1 MSENLI
7 KESTYAISKA
17 TKILSK
23 GGLVSIK
30 AETVYGL
37 ACDPSNPEAIL
48 KLYNL
53 KNRPSGNPLI
63 IHVNSL
69 DMLKDIA
76 EIDAITSRIINFFWP
91 GPLTLILPRKKNK
104 KVLDFAVAGL
114 STIAVRMP
122 ASEIFL
128 KLINKFGKPV
138 AAPSANQSGYISSTK
153 ASHVIESFGEDIEL
167 VIDSGQSEY
176 GLESTIIDLSS
187 EKILIRRLGVI
198 DKELLEKKLEIKI
211 YEQNEPQKNKPN
223 SPGQS
228 FKHYSPNTPIK
239 LNVKNPGE
247 DDAFLGF
254 GFIKLNHK
262 PFLNLSENGDLNEA
276 AFNLFNFLRKLD
288 KLKKKKISI
297 YPIPNKGIG
306 KVINERLNRAKVNE

>member
-7 KESTYAISKA
+7 KESTDAISKA

>member
-1 MSENLI
+1 MSKNLI
-7 KESTYAISKA
+7 KESTCAINKA
-17 TKILSK
+17 AQILNK
-23 GGLVSIK
+23 GGLVSVK

-53 KNRPSGNPLI
+53 KNRPSSNPLI

-76 EIDAITSRIINFFWP
+76 KVNTKTLNIINFFWP

-114 STIAVRMP
+114 NTVAVRMP

-176 GLESTIIDLSS
+176 GLESTIIDLSL

-198 DKELLEKKLEIKI
+198 DKKLLEKKLEIKI
-211 YEQNEPQKNKPN
+211 YEQYKSKNNKPN

-247 DDAFLGF
+247 NDAFLGF
-254 GFIKLNHK
+254 GSMKLNHK

-288 KLKKKKISI
+288 KLEKKKISI
-297 YPIPNKGIG
+297 YPIPKKGIG

>member
-7 KESTYAISKA
+7 KESTYAIDKA
-17 TKILSK
+17 AQILRQ
-23 GGLVSIK
+23 GGLVSVK

-37 ACDPSNPEAIL
+37 ACDPSNSEAIL
-48 KLYNL
+48 KLYSL
-53 KNRPSGNPLI
+53 KNRPSSNPLI

-69 DMLKDIA
+69 DMLKDVA
-76 EIDAITSRIINFFWP
+76 EVNTLSLNIINFFWP

-104 KVLDFAVAGL
+104 NVLDFAVAGL
-114 STIAVRMP
+114 NTIAVRMP

-128 KLINKFGKPV
+128 KIITKLGKPI

-187 EKILIRRLGVI
+187 EKIFIRRLGVI
-198 DKELLEKKLEIKI
+198 DLEFLEKKLKIKI
-211 YEQNEPQKNKPN
+211 YKHNEEEENKLN

-239 LNVKNPGE
+239 LNTKIPE
-247 DDAFLGF
+247 ECDAFLGF
-254 GFIKLNHK
+254 GSIKLKHK
-262 PFLNLSENGDLNEA
+262 PFLNLSESGDLKEA

-288 KLKKKKISI
+288 KLQKKQISI
-297 YPIPNKGIG
+297 YPIPKKGIG
-306 KVINERLNRAKVNE
+306 KVINERLNRANSK

>member
-7 KESTYAISKA
+7 RESSYAIDKA
-17 TKILSK
+17 AKILNK
-23 GGLVSIK
+23 GGLVSVK

-37 ACDPSNPEAIL
+37 ACDPGNSEAIF

-53 KNRPSGNPLI
+53 KNRPSSNPLI
-63 IHVNSL
+63 IHVSSL
-69 DMLKDIA
+69 GMLKDIA
-76 EIDAITSRIINFFWP
+76 EINTITSSIINFFWP

-104 KVLDFAVAGL
+104 NVLDFAVSGL
-114 STIAVRMP
+114 DTVAVRMP
-122 ASEIFL
+122 SSEIFL
-128 KLINKFGKPV
+128 KVIKKFGKPV

-153 ASHVIESFGEDIEL
+153 ASHVIESFGKDIEL

-187 EKILIRRLGVI
+187 EKIFIRRLGVI
-198 DKELLEKKLEIKI
+198 DSEFLEKKLGIKI
-211 YEQNEPQKNKPN
+211 YEHNESEGSKPN

-239 LNVKNPGE
+239 LNVKIPEKG
-247 DDAFLGF
+247 DAFLGF
-254 GFIKLNHK
+254 GSIKPNHR
-262 PFLNLSENGDLNEA
+262 PFLNLSESADLREA

-288 KLKKKKISI
+288 KLNKKQISI
-297 YPIPNKGIG
+297 YPIPKKGIG
-306 KVINERLNRAKVNE
+306 KVINERLNRANSK

>member
-7 KESTYAISKA
+7 KESTYAINKA
-17 TKILSK
+17 AQILNK
-23 GGLVSIK
+23 GGLVSVK

-53 KNRPSGNPLI
+53 KNRPSSNPLI

-76 EIDAITSRIINFFWP
+76 EINAISSSIINFFWP

-114 STIAVRMP
+114 NTVAVRMP

-187 EKILIRRLGVI
+187 EKILIKRLGVI
-198 DKELLEKKLEIKI
+198 DKKLLEKKIETKI
-211 YEQNEPQKNKPN
+211 YVQNEPQKNNPN

-254 GFIKLNHK
+254 GSIKLNHK

-288 KLKKKKISI
+288 KLKKTNISI
-297 YPIPNKGIG
+297 YPIPKNGIG
-306 KVINERLNRAKVNE
+306 KVINERLSRAKVNE

>member
-1 MSENLI
+1 MSGNLI
-7 KESTYAISKA
+7 KDSAYAIDKA
-17 TKILSK
+17 TQILNK
-23 GGLVSIK
+23 GGLVSVK

-37 ACDPSNPEAIL
+37 ACDPSNSEAIL
-48 KLYNL
+48 KLYSL
-53 KNRPSGNPLI
+53 KNRPSSNPLI

-69 DMLKDIA
+69 DMLKDVA
-76 EIDAITSRIINFFWP
+76 EVNTITSSIINFFWP

-104 KVLDFAVAGL
+104 NVLDFAVAGL
-114 STIAVRMP
+114 NTIAVRMP

-128 KLINKFGKPV
+128 KIIKKFGKPL

-153 ASHVIESFGEDIEL
+153 ASHVVESFGKDIEL

-176 GLESTIIDLSS
+176 GIESTIIDLSS
-187 EKILIRRLGVI
+187 EKIFIRRLGVI
-198 DKELLEKKLEIKI
+198 DLEFLEQKLGIKI
-211 YEQNEPQKNKPN
+211 YEHSESNKDKPN

-228 FKHYSPNTPIK
+228 FKHYSPNTPIR
-239 LNVKNPGE
+239 LNVKIPDE

-254 GFIKLNHK
+254 GSIKPNHK
-262 PFLNLSENGDLNEA
+262 PFLNLSESGDLKEA

-288 KLKKKKISI
+288 KLKRKQISI

-306 KVINERLNRAKVNE
+306 KVINERLNRANSK

>member
-7 KESTYAISKA
+7 KESTCAINKA
-17 TKILSK
+17 AKILNR
-23 GGLVSIK
+23 GGLVSVK

-53 KNRPSGNPLI
+53 KNRPSSNPLI

-69 DMLKDIA
+69 EMLKEIA
-76 EIDAITSRIINFFWP
+76 EINKIASSIINFFWP

-114 STIAVRMP
+114 NTIAVRMP

-128 KLINKFGKPV
+128 KIINKFGKPV

-153 ASHVIESFGEDIEL
+153 ASHVIESFGNDIEL

-176 GLESTIIDLSS
+176 GLESTIIDLSTK
-187 EKILIRRLGVI
+187 KILVRRLGVM
-198 DKELLEKKLEIKI
+198 DKELLEQKLKIKI
-211 YEQNEPQKNKPN
+211 YEHNETKINKPN

-239 LNVKNPGE
+239 LNVKNPE
-247 DDAFLGF
+247 QDDAFLGF
-254 GFIKLNHK
+254 GYIKLNHE
-262 PFLNLSENGDLNEA
+262 PFLNLSENGDLKEA
-276 AFNLFNFLRKLD
+276 AFNLFNFLRELD

-297 YPIPNKGIG
+297 YPIPKKGIG

>member
-7 KESTYAISKA
+7 KESIYAISKA

-37 ACDPSNPEAIL
+37 ACDPSNREAIL

-76 EIDAITSRIINFFWP
+76 EITAITSRIINFFWP

-122 ASEIFL
+122 ASKIFL

-211 YEQNEPQKNKPN
+211 YEQNEPQNNKPN

-254 GFIKLNHK
+254 GSIKLKHK

>member
-7 KESTYAISKA
+7 KESTYAINKA
-17 TKILSK
+17 AQILNK
-23 GGLVSIK
+23 GGLVSVK

-53 KNRPSGNPLI
+53 KNRPSSNPLI

-76 EIDAITSRIINFFWP
+76 EINTITSSIINFFWP

-114 STIAVRMP
+114 NTIAVRMP

-198 DKELLEKKLEIKI
+198 DKKLLEKKLEIKI
-211 YEQNEPQKNKPN
+211 YEQNEPKKNKPN

-239 LNVKNPGE
+239 LNVKNPEE

-254 GFIKLNHK
+254 GSIKLNHK

-288 KLKKKKISI
+288 KLKKKKFQF
-297 YPIPNKGIG
+297 IPSLK
-306 KVINERLNRAKVNE
+306 KE

>member
-1 MSENLI
+1 MSDNLI
-7 KESTYAISKA
+7 KESTCAINKA
-17 TKILSK
+17 AKILSR
-23 GGLVSIK
+23 GGLVSVK

-53 KNRPSGNPLI
+53 KGRPSSNPLI

-69 DMLKDIA
+69 EMLKEIA
-76 EIDAITSRIINFFWP
+76 EINTIASSIINFFWP

-114 STIAVRMP
+114 NTVAVRMP

-198 DKELLEKKLEIKI
+198 DKKLLEKKLKIKI
-211 YEQNEPQKNKPN
+211 YEQNEPKKNKPN

-239 LNVKNPGE
+239 LNVKNPVTNVESEVTLKGLA
-247 DDAFLGF
+247 DFF
-254 GFIKLNHK
+254 G
-262 PFLNLSENGDLNEA
+262 
-276 AFNLFNFLRKLD
+276 
-288 KLKKKKISI
+288 
-297 YPIPNKGIG
+297 
-306 KVINERLNRAKVNE
+306 

>member
-7 KESTYAISKA
+7 KESTYAIEKA
-17 TKILSK
+17 AQILNN
-23 GGLVSIK
+23 GGLISVK

-37 ACDPSNPEAIL
+37 ACDPGNSEAIL
-48 KLYNL
+48 KLYSL

-69 DMLKDIA
+69 DMLKSVA
-76 EIDAITSRIINFFWP
+76 EVNKATLSIIDSFWP

-104 KVLDFAVAGL
+104 NVLDFAVAGL
-114 STIAVRMP
+114 NTIAVRMP

-128 KLINKFGKPV
+128 KIIRKLGKPL

-153 ASHVIESFGEDIEL
+153 ASHVIESFGKNIEL

-187 EKILIRRLGVI
+187 EKVFIRRLGVI
-198 DKELLEKKLEIKI
+198 DIELLEQKLGVKI
-211 YEQNEPQKNKPN
+211 HDHNKSKMSIPN
-223 SPGQS
+223 SPGQF

-239 LNVKNPGE
+239 LNTKTPE
-247 DDAFLGF
+247 KDDAFLGF
-254 GFIKLNHK
+254 GDIKICHE
-262 PFLNLSENGDLNEA
+262 PFLNLSKTGNLKEA

-288 KLKKKKISI
+288 KLKKKQISI
-297 YPIPNKGIG
+297 SPIPKKGIG
-306 KVINERLNRAKVNE
+306 IVINERLNRANSK

>member
-7 KESTYAISKA
+7 KESTCAINKA
-17 TKILSK
+17 AKILNK

-37 ACDPSNPEAIL
+37 ACDPSNLEAIL

-53 KNRPSGNPLI
+53 KSRPSSNPLI

-69 DMLKDIA
+69 EMLKEIA
-76 EIDAITSRIINFFWP
+76 EINTIASSIINFFWP

-114 STIAVRMP
+114 NTVAVRMP

-198 DKELLEKKLEIKI
+198 DKKLLEKKLKIKI
-211 YEQNEPQKNKPN
+211 YEQNEPKKNKPN

-247 DDAFLGF
+247 NDAFLGF
-254 GFIKLNHK
+254 GSIKLNHK

-297 YPIPNKGIG
+297 YPIPKKGIG
-306 KVINERLNRAKVNE
+306 KVINERLSRAKVNE

>member
-7 KESTYAISKA
+7 KESTYAINKA
-17 TKILSK
+17 AQILNK
-23 GGLVSIK
+23 GGLVSVK

-53 KNRPSGNPLI
+53 KNRPSSNPLI

-76 EIDAITSRIINFFWP
+76 EINAITSSIINFFWP

-114 STIAVRMP
+114 NTIAVRMP

-198 DKELLEKKLEIKI
+198 DKKLLEKKLEIKI
-211 YEQNEPQKNKPN
+211 YEQNEPKKNKPN

-254 GFIKLNHK
+254 GSIKLNHK

-288 KLKKKKISI
+288 KLKKKKFQF
-297 YPIPNKGIG
+297 IPSLK
-306 KVINERLNRAKVNE
+306 KE

>member
-7 KESTYAISKA
+7 KESSYAIDKA
-17 TKILSK
+17 AKILNK
-23 GGLVSIK
+23 GGLVSVK

-37 ACDPSNPEAIL
+37 ACDPGNSEAIL

-53 KNRPSGNPLI
+53 KNRPSSNPLI
-63 IHVNSL
+63 IHVSSL
-69 DMLKDIA
+69 DMLKDVA
-76 EIDAITSRIINFFWP
+76 EINKITSSIINFFWP

-104 KVLDFAVAGL
+104 NILDFAVSGL
-114 STIAVRMP
+114 DTVAVRMP
-122 ASEIFL
+122 SSEIFL
-128 KLINKFGKPV
+128 KVIKKFGKPV

-153 ASHVIESFGEDIEL
+153 ASHVIESFGKDIEL

-187 EKILIRRLGVI
+187 EKIFIRRLGVI
-198 DKELLEKKLEIKI
+198 DLEFLEQKLGIKI
-211 YEQNEPQKNKPN
+211 YEHNESKQNKPN

-228 FKHYSPNTPIK
+228 YKHYSPNTPIK
-239 LNVKNPGE
+239 LNIKTPEEG
-247 DDAFLGF
+247 DAFLGF
-254 GFIKLNHK
+254 GSIKQNHK
-262 PFLNLSENGDLNEA
+262 PFLNLSESGNLKEA

-288 KLKKKKISI
+288 KLKKKQISI

-306 KVINERLNRAKVNE
+306 KVINERLNRANSK

>member
-7 KESTYAISKA
+7 KESTYAINKA
-17 TKILSK
+17 AQILNK
-23 GGLVSIK
+23 GGLVSVK

-53 KNRPSGNPLI
+53 KNRPSSNPLI

-76 EIDAITSRIINFFWP
+76 EINAISSSIINFFWP

-114 STIAVRMP
+114 NTVAVRMP

-153 ASHVIESFGEDIEL
+153 ASHVIESFGDDIEL

-176 GLESTIIDLSS
+176 GLESTIIDLCS
-187 EKILIRRLGVI
+187 EKILIRRLGII
-198 DKELLEKKLEIKI
+198 DKKLLEKKLKIKI
-211 YEQNEPQKNKPN
+211 YEQNEPKKNKPN

-239 LNVKNPGE
+239 LNVKNPE
-247 DDAFLGF
+247 ENDAFLGF
-254 GFIKLNHK
+254 GSIKLNHK

-288 KLKKKKISI
+288 KLKKTKISI
-297 YPIPNKGIG
+297 YPIPKNGIG
-306 KVINERLNRAKVNE
+306 KVINERLSRAKVNE

>member
-7 KESTYAISKA
+7 EESTYAINKA
-17 TKILSK
+17 AQILNK
-23 GGLVSIK
+23 GGLVSVK

-76 EIDAITSRIINFFWP
+76 EINAITSRIINFFWP

-104 KVLDFAVAGL
+104 KVL
-114 STIAVRMP
+114 

-128 KLINKFGKPV
+128 KLLNKFGKPV

-153 ASHVIESFGEDIEL
+153 ASHVIESFGENIEL

>member
-1 MSENLI
+1 MSKNLI
-7 KESTYAISKA
+7 KESNYAINKA
-17 TKILSK
+17 AQILNK
-23 GGLVSIK
+23 GGLVSVK

-37 ACDPSNPEAIL
+37 ACDPSNHEAIS

-53 KNRPSGNPLI
+53 KNRPSSNPLI

-69 DMLKDIA
+69 DMLEDIA
-76 EIDAITSRIINFFWP
+76 EDSKTTLSIINFFWP
-91 GPLTLILPRKKNK
+91 GPLTLILPRKKNN
-104 KVLDFAVAGL
+104 KVLNLAVAGL
-114 STIAVRMP
+114 NTVAVRMP

-128 KLINKFGKPV
+128 KIINKFGKPL

-153 ASHVIESFGEDIEL
+153 ASHVIESFGKNIEL
-167 VIDSGQSEY
+167 VIDSGQSKY

-187 EKILIRRLGVI
+187 EKVVIRRLGVI
-198 DKELLEKKLEIKI
+198 DKQLLEKKLEIKV
-211 YEQNEPQKNKPN
+211 YENYKPKNKKPN

-239 LNVKNPGE
+239 LNVKFPEEN
-247 DDAFLGF
+247 DAFLGF
-254 GFIKLNHK
+254 GSIKINHK
-262 PFLNLSENGDLNEA
+262 PSLNLSENGDLMEA

-297 YPIPNKGIG
+297 YPIPKKGIG

>member
-7 KESTYAISKA
+7 KESTYAINKA
-17 TKILSK
+17 SDILNK

-37 ACDPSNPEAIL
+37 ACDPSNLEAIS

-53 KNRPSGNPLI
+53 KNRPSSNPLI

-76 EIDAITSRIINFFWP
+76 EINAKASSIINFFWP

-114 STIAVRMP
+114 NTIAVRMP

-153 ASHVIESFGEDIEL
+153 ASHVIESFGKDIEL

-187 EKILIRRLGVI
+187 KKILVRRLGVI
-198 DKELLEKKLEIKI
+198 DKKLLEEKLKIKI
-211 YEQNEPQKNKPN
+211 YEKNESRKNKPN

-239 LNVKNPGE
+239 LNVKNPE
-247 DDAFLGF
+247 ENDAFLGF
-254 GFIKLNHK
+254 GSIKLNHK

-288 KLKKKKISI
+288 KLKKTKISI
-297 YPIPNKGIG
+297 YPIPKNGIG
-306 KVINERLNRAKVNE
+306 KVINERLSRAKVNE

>member
-7 KESTYAISKA
+7 KESTYAINKA
-17 TKILSK
+17 AQILNK
-23 GGLVSIK
+23 GGLVSVK

-53 KNRPSGNPLI
+53 KNRPSSNPLI

-76 EIDAITSRIINFFWP
+76 EINAITSSIINFFWP

-114 STIAVRMP
+114 NTIAVRMP

-198 DKELLEKKLEIKI
+198 DKKLLEKKLEIKI
-211 YEQNEPQKNKPN
+211 YEQNEPKKINQIH
-223 SPGQS
+223 Q
-228 FKHYSPNTPIK
+228 
-239 LNVKNPGE
+239 
-247 DDAFLGF
+247 D
-254 GFIKLNHK
+254 
-262 PFLNLSENGDLNEA
+262 NLS
-276 AFNLFNFLRKLD
+276 
-288 KLKKKKISI
+288 SI
-297 YPIPNKGIG
+297 ILQIHQ
-306 KVINERLNRAKVNE
+306 LS

>member
-7 KESTYAISKA
+7 KESTVAISKA

-53 KNRPSGNPLI
+53 KNRPSDNPLI

-76 EIDAITSRIINFFWP
+76 EIDALTSRIINFFWP

-198 DKELLEKKLEIKI
+198 DKELLEKKLKIKI
-211 YEQNEPQKNKPN
+211 YEQNELQKNKPN

-297 YPIPNKGIG
+297 YPIPKKGIG

>member
-1 MSENLI
+1 MSDNLI
-7 KESTYAISKA
+7 KESTYAINKA
-17 TKILSK
+17 AKILNK
-23 GGLVSIK
+23 GGLVSVK

-53 KNRPSGNPLI
+53 KNRPSSNPLI
-63 IHVNSL
+63 IHINSL

-76 EIDAITSRIINFFWP
+76 EIDAISSSIINFFWP
-91 GPLTLILPRKKNK
+91 GPLTLILPRKKNE

-114 STIAVRMP
+114 NTIAVRMP

-198 DKELLEKKLEIKI
+198 DKKLLEKKLEIKI
-211 YEQNEPQKNKPN
+211 YEQNAPQKKKPN

-239 LNVKNPGE
+239 LNVKNPEE

-254 GFIKLNHK
+254 GSIKLNHK

-297 YPIPNKGIG
+297 YPIPKKGIG
-306 KVINERLNRAKVNE
+306 KVINERLSRAKVNE

>member
-1 MSENLI
+1 MSQNLI
-7 KESTYAISKA
+7 KESTYAINKA
-17 TKILSK
+17 AQILDK

-53 KNRPSGNPLI
+53 KNRPSNNPLI

-76 EIDAITSRIINFFWP
+76 EINTITLSIIDFFWP

-104 KVLDFAVAGL
+104 KVLDSAVAGL
-114 STIAVRMP
+114 DTIAVRMP

-138 AAPSANQSGYISSTK
+138 AAPSANKSGYISSTK
-153 ASHVIESFGEDIEL
+153 ANHVIESFRDDIEL

-176 GLESTIIDLSS
+176 GLESTIIDLSL
-187 EKILIRRLGVI
+187 EKILIRRLGII
-198 DKELLEKKLEIKI
+198 DKELLEKKLDIKV
-211 YEQNEPQKNKPN
+211 YEHNKSKKSKPN

-228 FKHYSPNTPIK
+228 YKHYSPNTPIK
-239 LNVKNPGE
+239 LNVKNPE
-247 DDAFLGF
+247 EEDAFLGF
-254 GFIKLNHK
+254 GSMKLNHK
-262 PFLNLSENGDLNEA
+262 PFLNLSENGDLKEA

-288 KLKKKKISI
+288 KLNKKKISI
-297 YPIPNKGIG
+297 YPIPKKGLG

>member
-7 KESTYAISKA
+7 KESTYAINKA
-17 TKILSK
+17 AQILNK
-23 GGLVSIK
+23 GGLVSVK

-53 KNRPSGNPLI
+53 KNRPSSNPLI

-76 EIDAITSRIINFFWP
+76 EINPITSSIINFFWP

-114 STIAVRMP
+114 NTIAVRMP

-198 DKELLEKKLEIKI
+198 DKKLLEKKLEIKI
-211 YEQNEPQKNKPN
+211 YEQNEPKKNKPN

-239 LNVKNPGE
+239 LNVKNPEE

-254 GFIKLNHK
+254 GSIKLNHK

-288 KLKKKKISI
+288 KLKKKKFQF
-297 YPIPNKGIG
+297 IPSLK
-306 KVINERLNRAKVNE
+306 KE

>member
-7 KESTYAISKA
+7 KESTYAINKA
-17 TKILSK
+17 AQILNK
-23 GGLVSIK
+23 GGLVSVK

-53 KNRPSGNPLI
+53 KNRPSSNPLI

-76 EIDAITSRIINFFWP
+76 EINAITSSIINFFWP

-114 STIAVRMP
+114 NTIAVRMP
-122 ASEIFL
+122 ASKIFL

-198 DKELLEKKLEIKI
+198 DKKLLEKKLEIKI
-211 YEQNEPQKNKPN
+211 YEQNESKKNKPN

-239 LNVKNPGE
+239 LNVKNPEE

-254 GFIKLNHK
+254 GSIKLNHK

-297 YPIPNKGIG
+297 YPIPKKGIG